1 MLTGE
6 HVGLRA
12 IERGDLRQLMDWR
25 NQPKFRRF
33 FREYRELGMTDQEA
47 WFEKAVVADHRTLMF
62 SIVELGTD
70 RLLGATGLCFIDW
83 VNRNCDLS
91 IYIGADGAYIDDRF
105 APDTARTLLDYGFDE
120 LNMHRVWAEIYA
132 YDERKKS
139 FFEDLGFHLD
149 GVHREH
155 HFAEG
160 AWHDSLF
167 FAILEGE
174 WRARRP

>member
-12 IERGDLRQLMDWR
+12 IEPDDLQQLMDWR
-25 NQPKFRRF
+25 NRPEFRRF
-33 FREYRELGMTDQEA
+33 FREYRELGMTEQRA
-47 WFEKAVVADHRTLMF
+47 WFEKTVIADHRTLMF
-62 SIVELGTD
+62 AITERDSG

-83 VNRNCDLS
+83 VNRNCDIS
-91 IYIGADGAYIDDRF
+91 IYIGADDAYIDDRF
-105 APDTARTLLDYGFDE
+105 APDTARVLLDYGFDE
-120 LNMHRVWAEIYA
+120 LCMHRIWAEIYA
-132 YDERKKS
+132 FDERKRA
-139 FFEDLGFHLD
+139 FFEALGFKLD

-160 AWHDSLF
+160 EWHDSLF

-174 WRARRP
+174 WRAGTP